1 MTICRSMCPRLLLSL
16 AGMATS
22 FSLAFGCAQAGEAV
36 NTQLAA
42 SGGKRPGIVVPQ
54 VDSARG
60 QELFV
65 DKGCV
70 ICHSV
75 NGVGGKA
82 APALDASEDETYADP
97 FEFMARM
104 WRGAEQMILL
114 QKMDFGYQLEFDGNE
129 LADLAAF
136 AQDHTLQQS
145 FSEDDIPDVLKDWI
159 ITEPYLDLEEWDP
172 EAETDSAQ

>member
-1 MTICRSMCPRLLLSL
+1 MGCSKSPKLLLSMAGL
-16 AGMATS
+16 AALLP
-22 FSLAFGCAQAGEAV
+22 LAYGVAQAGEIGGV
-36 NTQLAA
+36 QLAA
-42 SGGKRPGIVVPQ
+42 SDGKRPGIVVPQ
-54 VDSARG
+54 VDPARG

-65 DKGCV
+65 GKGCV

-75 NGVGGKA
+75 NGIGGKA
-82 APALDASEDETYADP
+82 APALDASEDEPYADP
-97 FEFMARM
+97 FDFMARM

-136 AQDHTLQQS
+136 AQSRTLQQG

-159 ITEPYLDLEEWDP
+159 ITEPYLESEL
-172 EAETDSAQ
+172 EAEQ